1 MSFARLFYMSLDE
14 LRIIVVVYISA
25 LAPILIMIGLYRK
38 DQLPRSIIKIYLSTF
53 LVCALGWELWFTYG
67 LYAGDPVDLRRSEI
81 LNLYIP
87 KNINWLMNSLA
98 DAGTV
103 SLGGILIT
111 GKILGV
117 GRAVFNRWNIAAF
130 IILLAWC
137 IGQNILVE
145 MFLYFDQLSVGK
157 DLSWAPLSPAGSYF
171 NPLLFEF
178 NERRLMLQTQIPW
191 LILPALIYKTV
202 IFMNKKGSYEM
213 TPED

>member
-25 LAPILIMIGLYRK
+25 LAPILIMIYLYRK

-111 GKILGV
+111 GKILGL

-157 DLSWAPLSPAGSYF
+157 DLSWAPLAPTGPWLNPVLFQF
-171 NPLLFEF
+171 NDRTITLHG
-178 NERRLMLQTQIPW
+178 QIPW
-191 LILPALIYKTV
+191 LL
-202 IFMNKKGSYEM
+202 M
-213 TPED
+213 TPILYMITMYFGRKEIE

>member
-98 DAGTV
+98 DAGTI

-111 GKILGV
+111 GKILGL
-117 GRAVFNRWNIAAF
+117 GRAVFNRWNLAAF

-157 DLSWAPLSPAGSYF
+157 DLSWAPLAPTGPWLNPVLFQF
-171 NPLLFEF
+171 NDRTITLHG
-178 NERRLMLQTQIPW
+178 QIPW
-191 LILPALIYKTV
+191 LL
-202 IFMNKKGSYEM
+202 M
-213 TPED
+213 TPILYMITMYFGRKEIE

>member
-157 DLSWAPLSPAGSYF
+157 DLSWAPLAPTGPWLNPILFQF
-171 NPLLFEF
+171 NDRTITLHG
-178 NERRLMLQTQIPW
+178 QIPW
-191 LILPALIYKTV
+191 LL
-202 IFMNKKGSYEM
+202 M
-213 TPED
+213 TPILYMITMYFGRKEIE

>member
-111 GKILGV
+111 GKILGL
-117 GRAVFNRWNIAAF
+117 GRAVFNRWNLAAF

-157 DLSWAPLSPAGSYF
+157 DLSWAPLAPTGPWL
-171 NPLLFEF
+171 NPILFQF
-178 NERRLMLQTQIPW
+178 IDRTITLHGQIPW
-191 LILPALIYKTV
+191 LL
-202 IFMNKKGSYEM
+202 M
-213 TPED
+213 TPILYMITMYFGRKEIE

>member
-157 DLSWAPLSPAGSYF
+157 DLSWAPLAPTGPWLNPVLFQF
-171 NPLLFEF
+171 NDRTITLHG
-178 NERRLMLQTQIPW
+178 QIPW
-191 LILPALIYKTV
+191 LL
-202 IFMNKKGSYEM
+202 M
-213 TPED
+213 TPILYMITMYFGRKEIE

>member
-111 GKILGV
+111 GKILGL
-117 GRAVFNRWNIAAF
+117 GKAVFNRWNIAAF
-130 IILLAWC
+130 IILLVWC

-157 DLSWAPLSPAGSYF
+157 DLSWAPLAPTGPWLNPVLFQF
-171 NPLLFEF
+171 NDRTITLHG
-178 NERRLMLQTQIPW
+178 QIPW
-191 LILPALIYKTV
+191 LL
-202 IFMNKKGSYEM
+202 M
-213 TPED
+213 TPILYMITMYFGRKEIE

>member
-25 LAPILIMIGLYRK
+25 LAPILIMIYLYRK

-157 DLSWAPLSPAGSYF
+157 DLSWAPLAPTGPWLNPVLFQF
-171 NPLLFEF
+171 NDRTITLHG
-178 NERRLMLQTQIPW
+178 QIPW
-191 LILPALIYKTV
+191 LL
-202 IFMNKKGSYEM
+202 M
-213 TPED
+213 TPILYMITMYFGRKEIE

>member
-111 GKILGV
+111 GKILGL
-117 GRAVFNRWNIAAF
+117 GRAVFNRWNLAAF
-130 IILLAWC
+130 IILLVWSM
-137 IGQNILVE
+137 GQNILVE

-157 DLSWAPLSPAGSYF
+157 DLSWAPLAPTGPWLNPVLFQF
-171 NPLLFEF
+171 NDRTITLHG
-178 NERRLMLQTQIPW
+178 QIPW
-191 LILPALIYKTV
+191 LL
-202 IFMNKKGSYEM
+202 M
-213 TPED
+213 TPILYKLTMYFQNQD

>member
-14 LRIIVVVYISA
+14 LRIIIVVYISA
-25 LAPILIMIGLYRK
+25 LAPILIMLGLYRK

-98 DAGTV
+98 DAGTI

-111 GKILGV
+111 GKILGL
-117 GRAVFNRWNIAAF
+117 GRAVFNRWNLAAF

-157 DLSWAPLSPAGSYF
+157 DLSWAPLAPTGPWLNPILFQF
-171 NPLLFEF
+171 NDRTITLHG
-178 NERRLMLQTQIPW
+178 QIPW
-191 LILPALIYKTV
+191 LL
-202 IFMNKKGSYEM
+202 M
-213 TPED
+213 TPILYMITMYFGRKEIE

>member
-25 LAPILIMIGLYRK
+25 LAPILIMIYLYRK

-111 GKILGV
+111 GKILGL
-117 GRAVFNRWNIAAF
+117 GRAVFNRWNLAAF
-130 IILLAWC
+130 IILLVWSM
-137 IGQNILVE
+137 GQNILVE

-157 DLSWAPLSPAGSYF
+157 DLSWAPLAPTGPWLNPVLFQF
-171 NPLLFEF
+171 NDRTITLHG
-178 NERRLMLQTQIPW
+178 QIPW
-191 LILPALIYKTV
+191 LL
-202 IFMNKKGSYEM
+202 M
-213 TPED
+213 TPILYKLTMYFQNQD

>member
-38 DQLPRSIIKIYLSTF
+38 DQLPTSIIKIYLSTF

-157 DLSWAPLSPAGSYF
+157 DLSWAPLAPTGPWLNPVLFQF
-171 NPLLFEF
+171 NDRTITLHG
-178 NERRLMLQTQIPW
+178 QIPW
-191 LILPALIYKTV
+191 LL
-202 IFMNKKGSYEM
+202 M
-213 TPED
+213 TPILYMITMYFGRKEIE

>member
-1 MSFARLFYMSLDE
+1 MSLDE

-25 LAPILIMIGLYRK
+25 LAPILIMIYLYRK

-111 GKILGV
+111 GKILGL
-117 GRAVFNRWNIAAF
+117 GRAVFNRWNLAAF

-157 DLSWAPLSPAGSYF
+157 DLSWAPLAPTGPWLNPVLFQF
-171 NPLLFEF
+171 NDRTITLHG
-178 NERRLMLQTQIPW
+178 QIPW
-191 LILPALIYKTV
+191 LL
-202 IFMNKKGSYEM
+202 M
-213 TPED
+213 TPILFMITMYFGRKEIE

>member
-25 LAPILIMIGLYRK
+25 LAPILIMIYLYRK

-98 DAGTV
+98 DAGTI

-111 GKILGV
+111 GKILGL
-117 GRAVFNRWNIAAF
+117 GRAVFNRWNLAAF

-157 DLSWAPLSPAGSYF
+157 DLSWAPLAPTGPWLNPILFQF
-171 NPLLFEF
+171 NDRTITLHG
-178 NERRLMLQTQIPW
+178 QIPW
-191 LILPALIYKTV
+191 LL
-202 IFMNKKGSYEM
+202 M
-213 TPED
+213 TPILYMITMYFGRKEIE

>member
-14 LRIIVVVYISA
+14 LRIIIVVYISA
-25 LAPILIMIGLYRK
+25 LAPILIMLGLYRK

-98 DAGTV
+98 DAGTI

-111 GKILGV
+111 GKILGL
-117 GRAVFNRWNIAAF
+117 GRAVFNRWNLAAF

-157 DLSWAPLSPAGSYF
+157 DLSWAPLAPTGPWLNPVLFQF
-171 NPLLFEF
+171 NDRTITLHG
-178 NERRLMLQTQIPW
+178 QIPW
-191 LILPALIYKTV
+191 LL
-202 IFMNKKGSYEM
+202 M
-213 TPED
+213 TPILYMITMYFGRKEIE

>member
-25 LAPILIMIGLYRK
+25 LAPILIMIYLYRK

-117 GRAVFNRWNIAAF
+117 GRAVFNRWNLAAF

-157 DLSWAPLSPAGSYF
+157 DLSWAPLAPTGPWLNPVLFQF
-171 NPLLFEF
+171 NDRTITLHG
-178 NERRLMLQTQIPW
+178 QIPW
-191 LILPALIYKTV
+191 LL
-202 IFMNKKGSYEM
+202 M
-213 TPED
+213 TPILYMITMYFGRKEIE

>member
-25 LAPILIMIGLYRK
+25 LAPILIMIYLYRK

-111 GKILGV
+111 GKILGL
-117 GRAVFNRWNIAAF
+117 GRAVFNRWNLAAF

-157 DLSWAPLSPAGSYF
+157 DLSWAPLAPTGPWLNPVLFQF
-171 NPLLFEF
+171 NDRTITLHG
-178 NERRLMLQTQIPW
+178 QIPW
-191 LILPALIYKTV
+191 LL
-202 IFMNKKGSYEM
+202 M
-213 TPED
+213 TPILYMITMYFGRKEIE

>member
-25 LAPILIMIGLYRK
+25 LAPILIMIYLYRK

-53 LVCALGWELWFTYG
+53 FICALGWELWFTYG

-157 DLSWAPLSPAGSYF
+157 DLSWAPLAPTGPWLNPILFQF
-171 NPLLFEF
+171 NDRTITLHG
-178 NERRLMLQTQIPW
+178 QIPW
-191 LILPALIYKTV
+191 LL
-202 IFMNKKGSYEM
+202 M
-213 TPED
+213 TPILYMITMYFGRKEIE

>member
-98 DAGTV
+98 DAGTI

-111 GKILGV
+111 GKILGL
-117 GRAVFNRWNIAAF
+117 GRAVFNRWNLAAF

-157 DLSWAPLSPAGSYF
+157 DLSWAPLAPTGPWLNPILFQF
-171 NPLLFEF
+171 NDRTITLHG
-178 NERRLMLQTQIPW
+178 QIPW
-191 LILPALIYKTV
+191 LL
-202 IFMNKKGSYEM
+202 M
-213 TPED
+213 TPILYMITMYFGRKEIE

>member
-117 GRAVFNRWNIAAF
+117 GRAVFNRWNLAAF

-157 DLSWAPLSPAGSYF
+157 DLSWAPLAPTGPWLNPVLFQF
-171 NPLLFEF
+171 NDRTITLHG
-178 NERRLMLQTQIPW
+178 QIPW
-191 LILPALIYKTV
+191 LL
-202 IFMNKKGSYEM
+202 M
-213 TPED
+213 TPILYMITMYFGRKEIE

>member
-25 LAPILIMIGLYRK
+25 LAPILIMIYLYRK

-103 SLGGILIT
+103 SLGGILIM
-111 GKILGV
+111 GKILGL
-117 GRAVFNRWNIAAF
+117 GRAVFNRWNLAAF
-130 IILLAWC
+130 ISLLAWC

-157 DLSWAPLSPAGSYF
+157 DLSWAPLAPTGPWLNPVLFQF
-171 NPLLFEF
+171 NDRTITLHG
-178 NERRLMLQTQIPW
+178 QIPW
-191 LILPALIYKTV
+191 LL
-202 IFMNKKGSYEM
+202 M
-213 TPED
+213 TPILYMITMYFGRKEIE

>member
-98 DAGTV
+98 DAGTI

-157 DLSWAPLSPAGSYF
+157 DLSWAPLAPTGPWLNPILFQF
-171 NPLLFEF
+171 NDRTITLHG
-178 NERRLMLQTQIPW
+178 QIPW
-191 LILPALIYKTV
+191 LL
-202 IFMNKKGSYEM
+202 M
-213 TPED
+213 TPILYMITMYFGRKEIE